1 MKRTQLLGFV
11 IAALSIL
18 GSSTMSFSQTLKDFF
33 SNSETP
39 VVYLGIDFSKAKLL
53 DAGNPTDIRDRLYA
67 SINQLIINEPKK
79 YDLKSAFLKSNIET
93 DLGPVGKTNITANL
107 NDILSTNS
115 ADYNRFKE
123 ADISSIVKK
132 LDLSGKKG
140 IGVLFVMEAM
150 SKVNKAAAIWVTFI
164 DINTKKTLLTERLEG
179 KAAGIGFR
187 NYWAAP
193 VKNVIDLI
201 EKQKYKEWKLKYGS

>member
-1 MKRTQLLGFV
+1 MKRTQFLGFV
-11 IAALSIL
+11 MTALSIL
-18 GSSTMSFSQTLKDFF
+18 GSTTISFSQTLKDFF
-33 SNSETP
+33 SNSESP
-39 VVYLGIDFSKAKLL
+39 AVFLGIDFSKAKLI
-53 DAGNPTDIRDRLYA
+53 DVGNPTDIRDRLYA

-79 YDLKSAFLKSNIET
+79 YDLKSAFLKSNFET

-107 NDILSTNS
+107 NEILSTNS

-140 IGVLFVMEAM
+140 VGVLFVVEAM
-150 SKVNKAAAIWVTFI
+150 SKMNKASAIWVTFI
-164 DINTKKTLLTERLEG
+164 DTNTKKVLLTERLEG
-179 KAAGIGFR
+179 KAVGIGFR

-193 VKNVIDLI
+193 VKNILDLI
-201 EKQKYKEWKLKYGS
+201 EKKKYKEWKLKYGS